1 MAHAYQSAEDGQ
13 IVISDEPRPDLE
25 ALARW
30 QEIDVDEAQAILDSR
45 EVEQPIDE
53 DSQRLID
60 FLTEHDL
67 TAADVLATLTA
78 AAQTEKTSDESTT
91 PPAPPAAT
99 ADPQVPTEAPAGNA
113 STEKW
118 AEYARTL
125 GVTVAE
131 DATREAI
138 KAAVDA
144 HKAAQ

>member
-45 EVEQPIDE
+45 EAEQPIDE

-67 TAADVLATLTA
+67 TAADVLATLIA
-78 AAQTEKTSDESTT
+78 GQTEKTSGEPIT

-125 GVTVAE
+125 GITVAE

-138 KAAVDA
+138 KAAIDA

>member
-30 QEIDVDEAQAILDSR
+30 QEIDIDEAQAILDSR
-45 EVEQPIDE
+45 EAGQPIDE

-78 AAQTEKTSDESTT
+78 AEKSNDN
-91 PPAPPAAT
+91 PPAPPAPVEAPST
-99 ADPQVPTEAPAGNA
+99 PAPVEAPAGNA

-125 GVTVAE
+125 GIDVAE
-131 DATREAI
+131 DASRDSI